1 MNFYL
6 DFEATQFSER
16 IISIGCVSENGKTFH
31 TLVKPVNG
39 DKVNNY
45 ITELTGIT
53 NEMLENAPTADQ
65 AFNNFFDFVINTNDN
80 TIPSYFCYGSGDKTF
95 IDKTVKYMTD
105 VRAISFAVS
114 VRTMLI
120 DYAQEVKAYLSI
132 KGIPLKKLIALVRHV
147 ENVEQIHDA
156 MDDAMMLKEC
166 VEGIDSIDKTAI
178 PVTQPKII
186 VENNRRFMKLPGM
199 LFTKKENE
207 YLKNLRMVQWGC
219 HTKADEITGDATE
232 NAWQVKLTHIS
243 TGKVKYFSAPWVAAM
258 FFNGYVRSDR
268 SPKEAKAL
276 NTTMKEMARNLDNYC
291 GYYCEIELKEG

>member
-16 IISIGCVSENGKTFH
+16 IISIGCVSETGKTFQ

-39 DKVNNY
+39 DKVNNF

-53 NEMLENAPTADQ
+53 NEMLENAPTANQ
-65 AFNNFFDFVINTNDN
+65 AFNDFFDFVINTNDN
-80 TIPSYFCYGSGDKTF
+80 TMPSYFCYGSGDKTF
-95 IDKTVKYMTD
+95 INKTVKYMTD
-105 VRAISFAVS
+105 VRAISFAIS
-114 VRTMLI
+114 VQTMLI
-120 DYAQEVKAYLSI
+120 DYAQEVKSYLSI

-166 VEGIDSIDKTAI
+166 VEGIDSIDKSAI
-178 PVTQPKII
+178 SVAQPKII
-186 VENNRRFMKLPGM
+186 VENNRRFMKIPDM
-199 LFTKKENE
+199 FFTKKENE
-207 YLKNLRMVQWGC
+207 YLKDLRMVQWGC
-219 HTKADEITGDATE
+219 HTKADDITGDATE
-232 NAWQVKLTHIS
+232 DNWQVKLTHIS

-258 FFNGYVRSDR
+258 FFNGYVRSGR

-276 NTTMKEMARNLDNYC
+276 NTTMKEMASHLDNYC
-291 GYYCEIELKEG
+291 GYYCEIVIKEG

>member
-65 AFNNFFDFVINTNDN
+65 AFNSFFDFVISTNDSAM
-80 TIPSYFCYGSGDKTF
+80 PSYFCYGSGDKIF
-95 IDKTVKYMTD
+95 IEKTVKYMTD

-114 VRTMLI
+114 VQTMLI
-120 DYAQEVKAYLSI
+120 DYAKEVRSYLSI
-132 KGIPLKKLIALVRHV
+132 NGISLKKLIALVRHTEDV
-147 ENVEQIHDA
+147 KQVHDA

-166 VEGIDSIDKTAI
+166 IEGIDSIDKSMITT
-178 PVTQPKII
+178 TQPKVT
-186 VENNRRFMKLPGM
+186 VENMKRSIKLPGM
-199 LFTKKENE
+199 FFTKKENE
-207 YLKNLRMVQWGC
+207 YLKDLRMVQWGC
-219 HTKADEITGDATE
+219 HTKADDIIGDATE
-232 NAWQVKLTHIS
+232 DNWQVKLTHIS

-258 FFNGYVRSDR
+258 FFNGYVRTGR